1 MHGNR
6 FVVATCVFFAPLFC
20 GVIAEGQTLDQ
31 IAVSAKLQGESF
43 GHAQVDM
50 TLINGTQKTIT
61 AWAWSVEA
69 RYVDGSTRSHVGTVD
84 VVTDLLL
91 PNKDRAFRSGTS
103 RTFEDSLPLGPQGDP
118 PTSAVASL
126 TMVVFADQTAIGD
139 RLEIGRLAA
148 LRKSLADLEA
158 HELQDIQKALND
170 PSPKEALR
178 VAVAE
183 REAKGQ
189 GDAMMSQILTQL
201 KNNVPSEAVA
211 SAMAGLR
218 TYQVLLASQS
228 TLEAK

>member
-91 PNKDRAFRSGTS
+91 PNKDLRF
-103 RTFEDSLPLGPQGDP
+103 PIW
-118 PTSAVASL
+118 
-126 TMVVFADQTAIGD
+126 DQPD
-139 RLEIGRLAA
+139 
-148 LRKSLADLEA
+148 
-158 HELQDIQKALND
+158 
-170 PSPKEALR
+170 
-178 VAVAE
+178 V
-183 REAKGQ
+183 
-189 GDAMMSQILTQL
+189 
-201 KNNVPSEAVA
+201 
-211 SAMAGLR
+211 
-218 TYQVLLASQS
+218 
-228 TLEAK
+228 